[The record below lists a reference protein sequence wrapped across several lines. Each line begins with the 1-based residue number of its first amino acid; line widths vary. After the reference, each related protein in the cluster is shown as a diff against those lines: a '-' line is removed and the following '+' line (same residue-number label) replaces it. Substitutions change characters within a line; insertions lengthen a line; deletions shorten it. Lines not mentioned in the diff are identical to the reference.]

1 MKQNLPKQQHRILQ
15 ISRKEGI
22 GLADIWNKAFTLT
35 TTWKNLPS
43 RTTPLGESRLN
54 PAYHA
59 LHAVDDRVIY
69 LYNTKLDKEVANTLV
84 KSITYNESNGIFTV
98 TYLNGT
104 STQIDTKLEKI
115 AVNFR
120 FDEVAQKLIITLD
133 DGTEQQIDLSALIT
147 QYEFISSETIDFQ
160 VQPDGKVTAIVKE
173 GSIQERHL
181 NPNYL
186 ADIRVESA
194 KAEAAATAAA
204 ESEEN
209 AAKSEVNAKASEV
222 AAKESEDAAAASE
235 QAAATSETNAATSEA
250 NAAASEAA
258 AKASEDAAAAS
269 EAAAKQS
276 EINAAASEAAA
287 GASEANA
294 AASEQAAATSEA
306 NAAASEAAAEDSKI
320 AAKASEQAA
329 KASEIAAKTS
339 ELAAAGSAET
349 ASNKAAS
356 AITSASNAAASATQA
371 ALSEQ
376 TATTKAAE
384 ASASAA
390 TATNKAKESSN
401 SADLSRSYAVGTSGQ
416 VRPNDPTDNS
426 KYYSEQAKKSAELA
440 EATANINLPTFK
452 VDTSN
457 MHLMGTFKKIF
468 DFALVNGHLMLEIG
482 AQT

>member
-1 MKQNLPKQQHRILQ
+1 M
-15 ISRKEGI
+15 
-22 GLADIWNKAFTLT
+22 ADIWNKAFTLT
-35 TTWKNLPS
+35 TIWKNLPS
-43 RTTPLGESRLN
+43 KTTPLGESRLN

-84 KSITYNESNGIFTV
+84 KSITYNESNGVFTV

-120 FDEVAQKLIITLD
+120 FDEVAQKLIIILD

-173 GSIQERHL
+173 GSIQEKHL

-186 ADIRVESA
+186 GDIRVEAA
-194 KAEAAATAAA
+194 KAEAAAEAAA
-204 ESEEN
+204 KSEEN
-209 AAKSEVNAKASEV
+209 AATSEANAKASEL
-222 AAKESEDAAAASE
+222 AAKASEDAAAASE

-250 NAAASEAA
+250 NSAASEAA
-258 AKASEDAAAAS
+258 AKASEQAAAAS

-287 GASEANA
+287 RTSEANA

-306 NAAASEAAAEDSKI
+306 NAAASEQAAADSKT

-329 KASEIAAKTS
+329 KASELAAKTS
-339 ELAAAGSAET
+339 ELSAAGSAET

-356 AITSASNAAASATQA
+356 AIASASNAAASATQA

-376 TATTKAAE
+376 TATIKATE
-384 ASASAA
+384 ASTSAA
-390 TATNKAKESSN
+390 IATNKAKESSD
-401 SADLSRSYAVGTSGQ
+401 SADLSRSYAVGTGNV
-416 VRPNDPTDNS
+416 VRPGDVTDNA
-426 KYYSEQAKKSAELA
+426 KAYAEQAAKSAALVQ
-440 EATANINLPTFK
+440 ATAKINLPQFWIDFTTGELMATFEK
-452 VDTSN
+452 PFNFFINSEGE
-457 MHLMGTFKKIF
+457 LMVEVYEMEV
-468 DFALVNGHLMLEIG
+468 A
-482 AQT
+482 

>member
-1 MKQNLPKQQHRILQ
+1 M
-15 ISRKEGI
+15 
-22 GLADIWNKAFTLT
+22 ADIWNKAFTLT

-59 LHAVDDRVIY
+59 LHAIDDRVIY
-69 LYNTKLDKEVANTLV
+69 LYNTKLDIEVANTMV
-84 KSITYNESNGIFTV
+84 KRIDFNETNGVFTV

-104 STQIDTKLEKI
+104 TFEIDTKLEKLAI
-115 AVNFR
+115 NFR
-120 FDEVAQKLIITLD
+120 FDEATQQLIIVLD
-133 DGTEQQIDLSALIT
+133 DGTEQIVDLSAFIA
-147 QYEFISSETIDFQ
+147 QYEFLDSKTIAFTIENG
-160 VQPDGKVTAIVKE
+160 GKVTARVKE
-173 GSIQERHL
+173 GSIQEKHL
-181 NPNYL
+181 QPNYL

-222 AAKESEDAAAASE
+222 AAKESEVAAAASE

-276 EINAAASEAAA
+276 EINAAASETAA
-287 GASEANA
+287 GTSEANA
-294 AASEQAAATSEA
+294 AASEQAAATSET

-376 TATTKAAE
+376 TATTKAVE
-384 ASASAA
+384 ASASAT
-390 TATNKAKESSN
+390 TATNKAKESSD
-401 SADLSRSYAVGTSGQ
+401 SADLSRSYAIGTGNV
-416 VRPNDPTDNS
+416 VRPGDSTDNS
-426 KYYSEQAKKSAELA
+426 KYYSEEAKKSAALA
-440 EATANINLPTFK
+440 ETTAKVNLPKFWIDFTTGELMATFEK
-452 VDTSN
+452 PFNFFINSEGE
-457 MHLMGTFKKIF
+457 LMVEVYEMEV
-468 DFALVNGHLMLEIG
+468 A
-482 AQT
+482 

>member
-1 MKQNLPKQQHRILQ
+1 MAWQKLFNLTP
-15 ISRKEGI
+15 
-22 GLADIWNKAFTLT
+22 
-35 TTWKNLPS
+35 WKNLPS
-43 RTTPLGESRLN
+43 KTTPLGESRLN
-54 PAYHA
+54 PQRNAIDGI
-59 LHAVDDRVIY
+59 DDRVIY
-69 LYNTKLDKEVANTLV
+69 LYNTKLDIEVANTMV
-84 KSITYNESNGIFTV
+84 KRIDFNETNGVFTV

-104 STQIDTKLEKI
+104 TFEIDTKLEKLAI
-115 AVNFR
+115 NFR
-120 FDEVAQKLIITLD
+120 FDEATQQLIIVLD
-133 DGTEQQIDLSALIT
+133 DGTEQIVDLSAFIA
-147 QYEFISSETIDFQ
+147 QYEFLDSKTIAFTIENG
-160 VQPDGKVTAIVKE
+160 GKVTAIVKE
-173 GSIQERHL
+173 GSIQEKHL

-186 ADIRVESA
+186 GDIRVEAA
-194 KAEAAATAAA
+194 KAEAAAEAAA
-204 ESEEN
+204 KSEEN
-209 AAKSEVNAKASEV
+209 AANSEANAKISEDAAKASEL
-222 AAKESEDAAAASE
+222 AAAASE

-258 AKASEDAAAAS
+258 AKASEQAAAAS

-287 GASEANA
+287 GTSEANA

-306 NAAASEAAAEDSKI
+306 NAAASEVAAADSKT

-329 KASEIAAKTS
+329 KASELAAKTS
-339 ELAAAGSAET
+339 ELSAAGSAET

-356 AITSASNAAASATQA
+356 AIESASKAAASATQA

-376 TATTKAAE
+376 TATIKAVE

-401 SADLSRSYAVGTSGQ
+401 SADLSKSYAVGTSGQ